1 MDRHKQGNLKIW
13 SGRMQYVK
21 KSNIALLERIVTR
34 NGYVM
39 GNSES
44 EKPEK
49 GVFGKKYTL
58 GICTIFS
65 NTPMIM
71 YASAITLKATAH
83 MATHLLPPVS
93 DPQNSYRD
101 SSRLSNPIKWQKIF
115 ALLSPKPKIASNG
128 THLMAT
134 EVTVKNDSE
143 AEDDSFVLFRDNTTF
158 HGVRDLLISHTLP
171 MQLVWATLIF
181 LALVSAIQGAYMI
194 FSEYIAHPVVV
205 SYFIQEAGRRLALPD
220 IVICPFNRYNRSYLE
235 ELNVSRGLA
244 QYLELSYPSP
254 MLHSF
259 QIRQYT
265 ETVANIDRFDFE
277 LETLLKKLG
286 NISFTQFIKMEGDGF
301 GYGARF
307 VIKLPNHLYNPGVN
321 QMLNDGIAVK
331 LAERSR
337 GIDHDLTFIPS
348 GVHAI
353 MPLSATKY
361 EFMND
366 PPRYMCEE
374 DADPTYSRVWCFE
387 VCLTQASED
396 TCNCSLAAATVLRKP
411 SICTTKQFFHCFATQ
426 LFSANNTNIVEQ
438 CKAQCK
444 PPCSYWQFQKTV
456 SYAHFPAKHT
466 RFFVE
471 NDTEWESLQ
480 STIILEVYYT
490 SLDFTVIKHMVA
502 MTPSSF
508 IAQIG
513 GQISLWIGGSIISIL
528 QLFIYL
534 FRGLYASF
542 RNKSLKARTKILKT
556 RNAYVEGNSQ
566 PPSHSHHFISSN
578 L

>member
-1 MDRHKQGNLKIW
+1 M
-13 SGRMQYVK
+13 
-21 KSNIALLERIVTR
+21 
-34 NGYVM
+34 
-39 GNSES
+39 
-44 EKPEK
+44 
-49 GVFGKKYTL
+49 
-58 GICTIFS
+58 
-65 NTPMIM
+65 
-71 YASAITLKATAH
+71 
-83 MATHLLPPVS
+83 
-93 DPQNSYRD
+93 
-101 SSRLSNPIKWQKIF
+101 
-115 ALLSPKPKIASNG
+115 
-128 THLMAT
+128 
-134 EVTVKNDSE
+134 
-143 AEDDSFVLFRDNTTF
+143 
-158 HGVRDLLISHTLP
+158 
-171 MQLVWATLIF
+171 
-181 LALVSAIQGAYMI
+181 
-194 FSEYIAHPVVV
+194 
-205 SYFIQEAGRRLALPD
+205 
-220 IVICPFNRYNRSYLE
+220 E

-286 NISFTQFIKMEGDGF
+286 NISFTQFIKMSTLDCSAFFENKAICDNLTETMSSAGKCFRIPGADQISHLNNILRKKFLKIITQFIKFWHHQFNATKLTYADSTKQIQEGDGF

-480 STIILEVYYT
+480 STIILEV
-490 SLDFTVIKHMVA
+490 LFTAFPLSEYFFLSCIEQSNLVFATMK
-502 MTPSSF
+502 
-508 IAQIG
+508 
-513 GQISLWIGGSIISIL
+513 
-528 QLFIYL
+528 
-534 FRGLYASF
+534 RC
-542 RNKSLKARTKILKT
+542 LKAKEDLDCDKVKYRYGLE
-556 RNAYVEGNSQ
+556 AQ
-566 PPSHSHHFISSN
+566 
-578 L
+578 